1 MFDCKRLQHCVKT
14 PRKHQQL
21 LVKASSELHMFST
34 LTFKHSLRQQHHNK
48 TTPLVSGLYVHF
60 TIKAKWLIHT
70 HYSGVLCFN
79 FLRLLTA
86 NQFLLRRMLIKPT
99 KANYVSITH
108 KLAAQKQTLLK
119 SKVPQFLFPSNAR
132 LIDLLHF
139 IIRSCEWALRTFTF
153 TMGTGSLLIAVGV
166 HLLCDVL

>member
-1 MFDCKRLQHCVKT
+1 
-14 PRKHQQL
+14 
-21 LVKASSELHMFST
+21 
-34 LTFKHSLRQQHHNK
+34 
-48 TTPLVSGLYVHF
+48 
-60 TIKAKWLIHT
+60 
-70 HYSGVLCFN
+70 
-79 FLRLLTA
+79 
-86 NQFLLRRMLIKPT
+86 MLIKPT

-119 SKVPQFLFPSNAR
+119 SKVPQFFFPSNAR